1 MAEEPDVPSP
11 IDLRSAADARA
22 WADEAERKRPWRPR
36 LRAAIADAVV
46 EHTTGARQR
55 VLELGPGPGWLAEEL
70 LGRGVVERYTLLD
83 FSLPMLELARA
94 RLGFRPELAYVHG
107 DFTSDVWPAMVEGP
121 CDAVVAM
128 QAVHEVRHKRHLAGL
143 YRHARGVLRAG
154 GLLVVCDHE
163 PGEAADARRTA
174 LFATAAEQRDAMT
187 MAGFGGVVA
196 RLELEGMYVVAAVAG
211 A

>member
-1 MAEEPDVPSP
+1 MAEEPDIPSP

-22 WADEAERKRPWRPR
+22 WAETAERKRPWRPR

-46 EHTTGARQR
+46 EHAAGKAQR

-83 FSLPMLELARA
+83 FSLPMLEMCRA

-107 DFTSDVWPAMVEGP
+107 DFAGDAWPAMVEGP
-121 CDAVVAM
+121 FDAVVAM
-128 QAVHEVRHKRHLAGL
+128 QSTHELRHKRHLARL

-174 LFATAAEQRDAMT
+174 LFATVAEQREAMR

-196 RLELEGMYVVAAVAG
+196 RLELEGMYVISAIAG